1 MAPPN
6 GDLDVPKIT
15 SPFSPVQLGENKP
28 GFLAVCPPNQ
38 RTTQVTII
46 LYIYSQ
52 KAIFRGFSMFVQYKL
67 IIANLPWLGGQ
78 IVKTN

>member
-1 MAPPN
+1 MAATAL
-6 GDLDVPKIT
+6 DLDVGEIT
-15 SPFSPVQLGENKP
+15 STFWPVQLGENKP
-28 GFLAVCPPNQ
+28 GFFAVCPPNQ
-38 RTTQVTII
+38 RTTQVPII

-78 IVKTN
+78 IVRIN